1 MKHLIM
7 IIPFILLNACAGQKH
22 MDTSP
27 PEEYSPAIEVKDIP
41 GEVKIVEVPKVLAL
55 PGQLKQLPDKKLIR
69 KNIDP
74 EQAIK
79 RAHQKALWQ
88 PGEGRYFNAIQNYP
102 FAKGALYQLYAAPGH
117 VTDISLEPGESL
129 KSVSA
134 GDTVRWV
141 IGDSLSG
148 SGATAQVHI
157 LVKPIEAGLATN
169 LVIIT
174 DRRSYHL
181 ELKSLAQT
189 YMAAL
194 GWSYPHSEIQKLKQR
209 NIIARA
215 GQNSSVSSDL
225 NLDELNFAYVLTGD
239 NPDWRPY
246 RAFDDGKKVYIE
258 FPRDIITGEAPP
270 LFVLGTKGQVELVNY
285 RMRGRYYVVDRLFE
299 AAELRLG
306 EDPQQKVRIFRKT
319 GKQTEKK
326 AKNRKR
332 GRK

>member
-27 PEEYSPAIEVKDIP
+27 PGEYAPAIEVKQMP
-41 GEVKIVEVPKVLAL
+41 SEVQIVEVPKVLAL

-79 RAHQKALWQ
+79 RAHIKALWQ

-102 FAKGALYQLYAAPGH
+102 YTEGALYQLYAAPNH
-117 VTDISLEPGESL
+117 VTDVSLEMGETL

-141 IGDSLSG
+141 IGDTLSG
-148 SGATAQVHI
+148 SGAMAQVHI
-157 LVKPIEAGLATN
+157 LVKPIEAGLVTN

-181 ELKSLAQT
+181 ELKSLEET

-194 GWSYPHSEIQKLKQR
+194 GWSYPHSEIRKLKQQ
-209 NIIARA
+209 NITARA
-215 GQNSSVSSDL
+215 DQNGLISSDL
-225 NLDELNFAYVLTGD
+225 NLDKLNFAYVITGD
-239 NPDWRPY
+239 APDWRPY

-258 FPRDIITGEAPP
+258 FPRDIATGEAPP
-270 LFVLGTKGQVELVNY
+270 LFVLGPKDQVELVNY
-285 RMRGRYYVVDRLFE
+285 RMRGRYYVVDRLFK

-306 EDPQQKVRIFRKT
+306 EDPQQKVRIFRKLAK
-319 GKQTEKK
+319 KQKK
-326 AKNRKR
+326 ERK
-332 GRK
+332 

>member
-1 MKHLIM
+1 MKHLI
-7 IIPFILLNACAGQKH
+7 IIMPFILLTACASQKPVEL
-22 MDTSP
+22 SP
-27 PEEYSPAIEVKDIP
+27 PQEYAPAIEVRNVPD
-41 GEVKIVEVPKVLAL
+41 EVRIVEVPKVLAL
-55 PGQLKQLPDKKLIR
+55 QGQLKELSEARPDKKLT
-69 KNIDP
+69 P
-74 EQAIK
+74 VQAVT

-102 FAKGALYQLYAAPGH
+102 FTKGALYQLYAAPGH
-117 VTDISLEPGESL
+117 VTDVSLEPGESL
-129 KSVSA
+129 QSVSA

-141 IGDSLSG
+141 IGDTISG
-148 SGATAQVHI
+148 SGAMAQVHI

-181 ELKSLAQT
+181 ELKSLEKT

-194 GWSYPHSEIQKLKQR
+194 GWSYPHSEIRKLKQQ
-209 NIIARA
+209 NILARA

-225 NLDELNFAYVLTGD
+225 NLDELNFAYTITGD
-239 NPDWRPY
+239 TPDWRPF
-246 RAFDDGKKVYIE
+246 RAFDDGQKVYIE
-258 FPRDIITGEAPP
+258 FPGDIATGEAPP
-270 LFVLGTKGQVELVNY
+270 LFVLGSKGQVELVNY
-285 RMRGRYYVVDRLFE
+285 RMRGHYYVVDRLFR

-319 GKQTEKK
+319 GKQTRKQ
-326 AKNRKR
+326 KR

>member
-7 IIPFILLNACAGQKH
+7 IIPLIFLTACAGQKH

-27 PEEYSPAIEVKDIP
+27 PGEYAPAIEVKHVP
-41 GEVKIVEVPKVLAL
+41 SEVKIVEVPKVLAL
-55 PGQLKQLPDKKLIR
+55 PGQLKELPDKNLDR

-79 RAHQKALWQ
+79 RAHKKALWQ

-102 FAKGALYQLYAAPGH
+102 YTKGALYQLYAAPNH
-117 VTDISLEPGESL
+117 VTDISLEMGETL

-141 IGDSLSG
+141 IGDTLSG
-148 SGATAQVHI
+148 PGDMAQVHI
-157 LVKPIEAGLATN
+157 LVKPIEAGLVTN

-181 ELKSLAQT
+181 ELKSLEKT

-194 GWSYPHSEIQKLKQR
+194 GWTYPHSEIRKLKRQ
-209 NIIARA
+209 NIIARS
-215 GQNSSVSSDL
+215 GQNGLISSDL
-225 NLDELNFAYVLTGD
+225 NLDNLNFAYVITGD
-239 NPDWRPY
+239 APAWRPY

-258 FPRDIITGEAPP
+258 FPRDIATGEAPP
-270 LFVLGTKGQVELVNY
+270 LFVLGSKGQVELVNY
-285 RMRGRYYVVDRLFE
+285 RMRGRYYVVDRLFK

-306 EDPQQKVRIFRKT
+306 EDPQQKVRIFRKY
-319 GKQTEKK
+319 G
-326 AKNRKR
+326 